1 MVSFRFLRPFGPL
14 SGPGS
19 ESTRESLRTVLFD
32 GGARPRAPAV
42 LPTSSVCLGTPLWW
56 FRGPSGAAAAAEG
69 PGRRRGAVRR
79 PPRHRRDVST
89 TAWRWGSLTARFG
102 QHGHVVAEMYPT
114 HWLIPTQVNDG
125 VQNKEESYGKFEA
138 GNKLSLLDFAQRVEA
153 PTDWL
158 ETTLVPVWKSHFRR
172 PTPST
177 LDNSLVDFHTG

>member
-1 MVSFRFLRPFGPL
+1 M
-14 SGPGS
+14 
-19 ESTRESLRTVLFD
+19 
-32 GGARPRAPAV
+32 
-42 LPTSSVCLGTPLWW
+42 
-56 FRGPSGAAAAAEG
+56 
-69 PGRRRGAVRR
+69 
-79 PPRHRRDVST
+79 
-89 TAWRWGSLTARFG
+89 AWRWGSLTARFG